1 VLALAN
7 RPGFDPND
15 FGKAGEASRHDRAV
29 SDFYEPGSTF
39 KVITAA
45 AALDAGKVRPNEV
58 IYCEN
63 GSYVVARHRFHED
76 KLGFGDLTFTEVLA
90 KSSNIGTIKV
100 AQRLSSPAF
109 LDAIRRFGFGRAT
122 ALELPGE
129 SPGLLEKLN
138 HWSGLTH
145 ASMAMGQE
153 IGVTPIQLAA
163 AIGAVA
169 NDGVYN
175 PPHVIASFIAPD
187 GSRVAPE
194 RDPGDAPH
202 RAVSA
207 DTARTLRQM
216 LMSVTSDGTGKA
228 AQVPGYTT
236 GGKTGTAQ
244 KINPATRT
252 YMRGKYV
259 AWFAGFVP
267 AANPALVLV
276 VMVDEPKG
284 PKTHGGDVA
293 APVFSRV
300 AAPVLSYLGVPPD
313 RDGTLVIDPSLRAAA
328 PPADRPV
335 AATLKLKTPPE
346 RTAADQA
353 PVPARGAA
361 AGRAAATDHAPATV
375 RASALALPATLA
387 GAQDG
392 GDDGFRTM
400 PDLTGLSL
408 RQATEALAGLGLSC
422 SSQRG
427 GPRVARQTPEP
438 GAPVVPGTRCT
449 VFYE

>member
-1 VLALAN
+1 
-7 RPGFDPND
+7 
-15 FGKAGEASRHDRAV
+15 
-29 SDFYEPGSTF
+29 
-39 KVITAA
+39 
-45 AALDAGKVRPNEV
+45 
-58 IYCEN
+58 
-63 GSYVVARHRFHED
+63 VVGRHRFHED
-76 KLGFGDLTFTEVLA
+76 KLPFGDLTFTEVLA

-100 AQRLSSPAF
+100 AQRLSSAAF
-109 LDAIRRFGFGRAT
+109 LDAIHRFGFGRAT

-129 SPGLLEKLN
+129 SPGLLERLN

-175 PPHVIASFIAPD
+175 PPHLIASFIAPD
-187 GSRVAPE
+187 GSRVPPE
-194 RDPGDAPH
+194 RDPDDVPH

-207 DTARTLRQM
+207 ETARTLRQM

-284 PKTHGGDVA
+284 PKTHGGEVA

-313 RDGTLVIDPSLRAAA
+313 RDGPLVIDPSLRAAA
-328 PPADRPV
+328 PPSDR
-335 AATLKLKTPPE
+335 AAPTTLRLK
-346 RTAADQA
+346 A
-353 PVPARGAA
+353 PA
-361 AGRAAATDHAPATV
+361 AGRAVTADRSLAFRAPADRAAAKPDRAAPAADRAPASV
-375 RASALALPATLA
+375 RASMLAIPATLTEPK
-387 GAQDG
+387 DG

-400 PDLTGLSL
+400 PDLTGMSL
-408 RQATEALAGLGLSC
+408 RQATETLAKLGLDC

-427 GPRVARQTPEP
+427 GTRVTRQMPEP
-438 GAPVVPGTRCT
+438 GAPIVAGTRCT